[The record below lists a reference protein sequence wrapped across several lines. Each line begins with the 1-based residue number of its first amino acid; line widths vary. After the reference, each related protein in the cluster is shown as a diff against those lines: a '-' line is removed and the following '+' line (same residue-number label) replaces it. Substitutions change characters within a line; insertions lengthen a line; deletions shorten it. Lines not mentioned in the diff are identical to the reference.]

1 MGQARDTATAGK
13 SDGLTESRAELE
25 SNLQTV
31 RSHRFSS
38 RSTRLIR
45 ETSSFDKCDYTP
57 RGSELAILQPS
68 IDKGVAR
75 VHRYTCTII
84 TLIILTMN
92 RLADAAPLKPDEF
105 CVLLV
110 LLHGDRHGYAIM
122 QEAAE
127 RSNGRVELRAG
138 VLYRLLARLLREGL
152 VAESQRRPAPDA
164 DDERRRYY
172 RITPL
177 GRRTIAADAERM
189 AALAAAARAALAVG
203 ARA

>member
-1 MGQARDTATAGK
+1 MH
-13 SDGLTESRAELE
+13 RAPE
-25 SNLQTV
+25 
-31 RSHRFSS
+31 
-38 RSTRLIR
+38 
-45 ETSSFDKCDYTP
+45 
-57 RGSELAILQPS
+57 
-68 IDKGVAR
+68 
-75 VHRYTCTII
+75 
-84 TLIILTMN
+84 
-92 RLADAAPLKPDEF
+92 ADPLKPDEF

-127 RSNGRVELRAG
+127 RSNGRIELRAG

-152 VAESQRRPAPDA
+152 VAESQRRPAADA

-177 GRRTIAADAERM
+177 GRRAIAADAERM
-189 AALAAAARAALAVG
+189 AALVAAAQAALASG

>member
-1 MGQARDTATAGK
+1 MP
-13 SDGLTESRAELE
+13 
-25 SNLQTV
+25 
-31 RSHRFSS
+31 
-38 RSTRLIR
+38 
-45 ETSSFDKCDYTP
+45 ETP
-57 RGSELAILQPS
+57 
-68 IDKGVAR
+68 
-75 VHRYTCTII
+75 
-84 TLIILTMN
+84 
-92 RLADAAPLKPDEF
+92 PLKPDEF

-127 RSNGRVELRAG
+127 RSNGRIELRAG
-138 VLYRLLARLLREGL
+138 VLYRLIARLLRDGL

-177 GRRTIAADAERM
+177 GRRAIAADAERM
-189 AALAAAARAALAVG
+189 AALAAAARAALAAG